1 MDFVSFY
8 VYCSERPGRTE
19 VFTGSAADAFF
30 LVYDRD
36 PYSCTFFFRIAS
48 RPMATAVSVPDFD
61 HLDGSCRAVPCTVA
75 AFHAVGKDYT
85 VFLDPD
91 GMAYLDG

>member
-19 VFTGSAADAFF
+19 VFTGSAAYAPL
-30 LVYDRD
+30 LVDDRYLYRD
-36 PYSCTFFFRIAS
+36 TFFFRVS
-48 RPMATAVSVPDFD
+48 TCPVTVAVSVPDLH
-61 HLDGSCRAVPCTVA
+61 HLYGSCRAVPCAVA